1 MNTGLYLENLKVN
14 LGDKVLIDNLNLHV
28 PNGEIH
34 VIMGKN
40 GTGKSTLSKAL
51 SGHSDYQI
59 TGGKALLNGE
69 NIVGEAVEDI
79 SRKGLFLAFQHPVEV
94 EGVTIANFIRA
105 CINAR
110 LPEGIDINVPEFYK
124 ELREK
129 MAQLD
134 MPSTMSARN
143 LNEGFSGGE
152 KKRCDILQMLML
164 KPNFVILDE
173 PDSGLDVD
181 ALKIVSQGINS
192 YKSKDV
198 GFLVITHYHR
208 LLEYI
213 KPDVVHILDGGKIVK
228 SGTAQ
233 LAKDLEELG
242 YDGVVKA

>member
-14 LGDKVLIDNLNLHV
+14 LGERVLIDGLNLHV

-51 SGHSDYQI
+51 SGHSDYKI
-59 TGGKALLNGE
+59 TSGKALLNGE
-69 NIVGEAVEDI
+69 NLVGEAVEDI

-94 EGVTIANFIRA
+94 AGVTIANFIRA
-105 CINAR
+105 CLNAR
-110 LPEGIDINVPEFYK
+110 LPEGVDINVPEFYK
-124 ELREK
+124 ELRAN
-129 MAQLD
+129 MAKLGMD
-134 MPSTMSARN
+134 STMSARN

-164 KPNFVILDE
+164 KPSFVILDE

-181 ALKIVSQGINS
+181 ALRIVSEGINS
-192 YKSKDV
+192 YKNENV

-233 LAKDLEELG
+233 LAKDLEEFG
-242 YDGVVKA
+242 YDDVVKA